1 MVAESSVTVA
11 TGCLRAVSLPLAS
24 TVTTSPVVPST
35 EVMYTWPLTVEV
47 VSWVCGTA
55 VSQS

>member
-11 TGCLRAVSLPLAS
+11 TGCLRAVSTPLAF

-35 EVMYTWPLTVEV
+35 EVVEVTWP
-47 VSWVCGTA
+47 A
-55 VSQS
+55 VFLV